1 MSLTESV
8 ADPKF
13 FAWQDKP
20 DNFKMTQIG
29 TFRIE
34 TIRKCKNLTLV
45 MIERRKTARP
55 ATKN

>member
-29 TFRIE
+29 TLE
-34 TIRKCKNLTLV
+34 LSPEV
-45 MIERRKTARP
+45 
-55 ATKN
+55 

>member
-29 TFRIE
+29 TLELKPHI
-34 TIRKCKNLTLV
+34 ISGSVK
-45 MIERRKTARP
+45 I
-55 ATKN
+55 